1 MIKLVVAEKENPD
14 RIDIEKPDLLLIQEN
29 RLMSET
35 AAHSQNM
42 FNNDS
47 GLQMYEKKIE
57 AQERKIYDLKNLIS
71 LGISLSSNL
80 DFESL
85 VESILY
91 SCIGQMFV
99 EKVAILLQVDIDI
112 SSFYIHMTKG
122 YDEDRFSKDII
133 FSEDS
138 PIVHYFLEHPDAAL
152 FSEIETIP
160 ELKGVA
166 HNLEI
171 LEPHLVVPM
180 KSKNLLNG
188 FIILGKKLTGQDF
201 EKSDHEFLVDLAKF
215 AAIAVEN
222 SRLYL
227 MATLDRMTRLY
238 IHHYFQERLLEEI
251 KRSDRMNIPLSLIMA
266 DIDHFKDFND
276 TYGHQQGDIVL
287 KEVAQ
292 IFKGLVRS
300 VDIPARYG
308 GEEFAVILPDTSME
322 DAIEIA
328 TRLRKSVEKYEFSGQ
343 DKSLSVTIS
352 LGVAQYHADS
362 DKESKNLIKRA
373 DAALYRAKKTGRNRV
388 VAHRSR

>member
-1 MIKLVVAEKENPD
+1 
-14 RIDIEKPDLLLIQEN
+14 
-29 RLMSET
+29 MSET
-35 AAHSQNM
+35 AAHNPNM
-42 FNNDS
+42 FQNDS
-47 GLQMYEKKIE
+47 GLKMYEKKIE

-99 EKVAILLQVDIDI
+99 DKVAILLQVDIDI

-122 YDEDRFSKDII
+122 YEEDMFTRDII
-133 FSEDS
+133 FREDS
-138 PIVHYFLEHPDAAL
+138 PIVQYFLENPDAAF
-152 FSEIETIP
+152 FSDLETLP
-160 ELKGVA
+160 ELKEDTG
-166 HNLEI
+166 NLGI
-171 LEPHLVVPM
+171 LEPYLVVPM

-188 FIILGKKLTGQDF
+188 FIILGKKLTGQGYEENDL
-201 EKSDHEFLVDLAKF
+201 EFLVDLAKF

-251 KRSDRMNIPLSLIMA
+251 KRSERMDIPLSLIMS
-266 DIDHFKDFND
+266 DIDHFKKFND

-292 IFKGLVRS
+292 IFKRLVRS

-308 GEEFAVILPDTSME
+308 GEEFAVILPDTTLE

-328 TRLRKSVEKYEFSGQ
+328 TRLRKSVEEHKFAGQ
-343 DKSLSVTIS
+343 DEPLRVTIS

-362 DKESKNLIKRA
+362 DSESKGLVKRA
-373 DAALYRAKKTGRNRV
+373 DAALYRAKESGRNRV
-388 VAHRSR
+388 VAHRWR